1 MKLIAFLFLLGF
13 LNLYK
18 EKSYYSASKSNS
30 KDSIFVQKLI
40 QKMKILG
47 PNKMDSVKLLA
58 FEGLAYLDDK
68 EYPKGEFLV
77 CYAYASE
84 LCSHGEL
91 TEAISYAQKALILA
105 KTSKDLKQYGDING
119 LLGTIYGKKGDFVKS
134 TKYVYNALK
143 NYEKIKNQDGILS
156 SYIKLSAIS
165 VQTGKFDDVITY
177 TSYADSLNKIIKNKK
192 LEIDILNNRAIAYA
206 EKGDLDK
213 ALKIFEYLKRTINED
228 EIGFIGSK
236 ILATMN
242 MGLVYVQMKDYNRAI
257 SYYKE
262 SFNASIKYNFPEGI
276 IKNTQNLSVAYHLQ
290 GNYDLSNKE
299 GLKALE
305 KAKAMK
311 VLDLE
316 ITILEH
322 LKQNYLKQKD
332 YKNALL
338 YSDQYHEAI
347 AKNDVKNRESEVSH
361 IKDQYELEK
370 AQEQLKLVR
379 EINDTRTKQR
389 NLSNI
394 FLLIVFVFM
403 VIFAYAYY
411 RIRSLNRQNVNT
423 RNKLK
428 ESNQI
433 KDKLF
438 SIIGHDLRSAY
449 STTLGVLFMIKD
461 KELDKDEQHFL
472 VNKVINQSQ
481 HALETLDNLLMWGYS
496 QIKGSKL
503 KIIHFNC
510 YYAVEKNI
518 KFLEENI
525 LSKNILIKNEVPET
539 LAISMD
545 ENHFNFVVRNLISNA
560 VKFTGIKG
568 EITVGYND
576 KNTEFHQFYVKD
588 NGVGISVSRLNK
600 MFTAAGNSTEGT
612 KKEKGTGLG
621 LLLCKEFVEL
631 NGGKISA
638 ESKEDEGTTIFF
650 TVKKEPAN

>member
-1 MKLIAFLFLLGF
+1 
-13 LNLYK
+13 
-18 EKSYYSASKSNS
+18 
-30 KDSIFVQKLI
+30 
-40 QKMKILG
+40 
-47 PNKMDSVKLLA
+47 
-58 FEGLAYLDDK
+58 
-68 EYPKGEFLV
+68 
-77 CYAYASE
+77 
-84 LCSHGEL
+84 
-91 TEAISYAQKALILA
+91 
-105 KTSKDLKQYGDING
+105 
-119 LLGTIYGKKGDFVKS
+119 
-134 TKYVYNALK
+134 
-143 NYEKIKNQDGILS
+143 
-156 SYIKLSAIS
+156 
-165 VQTGKFDDVITY
+165 
-177 TSYADSLNKIIKNKK
+177 
-192 LEIDILNNRAIAYA
+192 
-206 EKGDLDK
+206 
-213 ALKIFEYLKRTINED
+213 
-228 EIGFIGSK
+228 
-236 ILATMN
+236 
-242 MGLVYVQMKDYNRAI
+242 
-257 SYYKE
+257 
-262 SFNASIKYNFPEGI
+262 
-276 IKNTQNLSVAYHLQ
+276 
-290 GNYDLSNKE
+290 
-299 GLKALE
+299 
-305 KAKAMK
+305 
-311 VLDLE
+311 
-316 ITILEH
+316 
-322 LKQNYLKQKD
+322 
-332 YKNALL
+332 LL

-525 LSKNILIKNEVPET
+525 LSKNILIKNEVPE
-539 LAISMD
+539 
-545 ENHFNFVVRNLISNA
+545 
-560 VKFTGIKG
+560 
-568 EITVGYND
+568 
-576 KNTEFHQFYVKD
+576 
-588 NGVGISVSRLNK
+588 
-600 MFTAAGNSTEGT
+600 
-612 KKEKGTGLG
+612 
-621 LLLCKEFVEL
+621 
-631 NGGKISA
+631 
-638 ESKEDEGTTIFF
+638 
-650 TVKKEPAN
+650 